1 MIYLADCSLLATSEA
16 ISPQQLDKLKIHP
29 MQNNRRN
36 LAILFFTL
44 VIVMMGF
51 GMVIPIL
58 PFYII
63 EFGAGGSAMGML
75 MASYAI
81 MQFIFSPIWGSISDR
96 IGRKPVLMIG
106 VLGFG
111 ITQLIFGFS
120 SALWMLFAARI
131 LAGVLSSATLP
142 TAMAYIGDST
152 TERDRGGGMGIIG
165 AAMGVGMV
173 LGPGIAGWM
182 ATYSLSLPFFFA
194 AALSLVSLV
203 LIYLLLPESLPAEK
217 RQIGDSFVQGPQF
230 REMWQALF
238 TPIGL
243 LLFMAFLVSFG
254 LTNFEIVFGLY
265 AVETYGYGPQQV
277 GGLLTFIGLLSAI
290 VQGGLTGPFT
300 RRWGEVAI
308 IKVSLLGSALGFVM
322 MVMARSFFAVL
333 FTMGFFIIS
342 NAMLR
347 PAVSAL
353 ISKRSSVGQG
363 VAMGLN
369 NSFMSLGRS
378 VGPLWAGFAYDINSG
393 YPYWSGAL
401 IMLVGFVISL
411 LRLKPDKATS
421 PIEGVTPLVE

>member
-1 MIYLADCSLLATSEA
+1 MGRRIKALLMT
-16 ISPQQLDKLKIHP
+16 D
-29 MQNNRRN
+29 NRRN
-36 LAILFFTL
+36 LVILFFTM
-44 VIVMMGF
+44 VVVMMGF

-58 PFYII
+58 PFFII
-63 EFGAGGSAMGML
+63 EFGAGGSAMGFL

-81 MQFIFSPIWGSISDR
+81 MQFIFSPIWGTVSDR

-111 ITQLIFGFS
+111 LTQLLFGFS
-120 SALWMLFAARI
+120 SALWMLLASRL
-131 LAGVLSSATLP
+131 LAGILSSATLP

-152 TERDRGGGMGIIG
+152 SERDRGGGMGIIG

-182 ATYSLSLPFFFA
+182 AAYSLSLPFFFA
-194 AALSLVSLV
+194 AGLSLVSLI
-203 LIYLLLPESLPAEK
+203 LIFLLLPESLPPEK
-217 RQIGDSFVQGPQF
+217 RESGGGKIQGPQLK
-230 REMWQALF
+230 ELWQALF

-243 LLFMAFLVSFG
+243 LLLMSFLVSFG
-254 LTNFEIVFGLY
+254 LTNFEIIFGLY
-265 AVETYGYGPQQV
+265 AVETHGYGPQQV
-277 GGLLTFIGLLSAI
+277 GGLLTFIGIISAI

-300 RRWGEVAI
+300 RRWGEATI
-308 IKVSLLGSALGFVM
+308 IKASLLGSALGFAL
-322 MVMARSFFAVL
+322 MVMAQSLLAVL
-333 FTMGFFIIS
+333 LTMGFFIIS

-353 ISKRSSVGQG
+353 ISRRATIGQG

-378 VGPLWAGFAYDINSG
+378 VGPLWAGFAYDFNST

-401 IMLVGFVISL
+401 IMLVGFIISMR
-411 LRLKPDKATS
+411 RLKSDPAQG
-421 PIEGVTPLVE
+421 PIEQEIAPIHE

>member
-1 MIYLADCSLLATSEA
+1 
-16 ISPQQLDKLKIHP
+16 

-44 VIVMMGF
+44 VVVMMGF

-63 EFGAGGSAMGML
+63 EFGAGGSAMGLL

-81 MQFIFSPIWGSISDR
+81 MQLIFSPIWGSISDR

-106 VLGFG
+106 VLGFAL
-111 ITQLIFGFS
+111 TQLMFGFS
-120 SALWMLFAARI
+120 SALWMLLASRV

-142 TAMAYIGDST
+142 SAMAYIGDST
-152 TERDRGGGMGIIG
+152 SERDRGGGMGIIG

-182 ATYSLSLPFFFA
+182 ATYSLAVPFFFA
-194 AALSLVSLV
+194 AGLSIVALA
-203 LIYLLLPESLPAEK
+203 LIFLLLPESLPVEK
-217 RQIGDSFVQGPQF
+217 RQTGGSLIQGLQIQELW
-230 REMWQALF
+230 RALSS
-238 TPIGL
+238 PIGL

-254 LTNFEIVFGLY
+254 LTNFEIVFGLF

-277 GGLLTFIGLLSAI
+277 GGLLTFIGIISAV

-300 RRWGEVAI
+300 RRWGEVPI
-308 IKVSLLGSALGFVM
+308 IKASLLGSALGFVM
-322 MVMARSFFAVL
+322 MVMARSFIAVL
-333 FTMGFFIIS
+333 LTMGFFIIS

-353 ISKRSSVGQG
+353 ISRRATVGQG

-369 NSFMSLGRS
+369 NAFMSLGRS
-378 VGPLWAGFAYDINSG
+378 VGPLWAGFAYDLNSV
-393 YPYWSGAL
+393 YPYWSGSL
-401 IMLVGFVISL
+401 VMLVGFVVSM
-411 LRLKPDKATS
+411 LRLKPEENIPIGEKAT
-421 PIEGVTPLVE
+421 PVAE

>member
-1 MIYLADCSLLATSEA
+1 
-16 ISPQQLDKLKIHP
+16 

-36 LAILFFTL
+36 LAIVFFTL
-44 VIVMMGF
+44 VVVMMGF
-51 GMVIPIL
+51 GMIIPIL

-63 EFGAGGSAMGML
+63 EFGAGGSAMGLL
-75 MASYAI
+75 MASFAI
-81 MQFIFSPIWGSISDR
+81 MQLIFSPIWGGLSDR

-106 VLGFG
+106 VLGFAL
-111 ITQLIFGFS
+111 TQLMFGFS
-120 SALWMLFAARI
+120 SAFWMLLASRV
-131 LAGVLSSATLP
+131 LAGILSSATLP

-182 ATYSLSLPFFFA
+182 ATYSLAAPFFFA
-194 AALSLVSLV
+194 AGLSVFALVF
-203 LIYLLLPESLPAEK
+203 IFLLLPESLPVEK
-217 RQIGDSFVQGPQF
+217 RQQIGAKIQGPQI
-230 REMWQALF
+230 RELWEALF
-238 TPIGL
+238 SPLGL
-243 LLFMAFLVSFG
+243 LLFVAFLVSFG
-254 LTNFEIVFGLY
+254 LTNFEIVFGLF

-277 GGLLTFIGLLSAI
+277 GGLLTFIGIISAV

-308 IKVSLLGSALGFVM
+308 IKASLLGSALGFAM
-322 MVMARSFFAVL
+322 MVMARSFIVVL
-333 FTMGFFIIS
+333 LTMGFFIIS

-353 ISKRSSVGQG
+353 ISRRATVGQG

-369 NSFMSLGRS
+369 NSFMSLGRTF
-378 VGPLWAGFAYDINSG
+378 GPLWAGFVYDVNMS
-393 YPYWSGAL
+393 YPYWSGSI

-411 LRLKPDKATS
+411 LRLKPEKSSLPEPPQSKVADELTR
-421 PIEGVTPLVE
+421 

>member
-1 MIYLADCSLLATSEA
+1 
-16 ISPQQLDKLKIHP
+16 

-44 VIVMMGF
+44 VVVMMGF

-63 EFGAGGSAMGML
+63 EFGAGGSAMGLL

-81 MQFIFSPIWGSISDR
+81 MQLIFSPIWGSISDR

-106 VLGFG
+106 VLGFAL
-111 ITQLIFGFS
+111 TQLMFGFS
-120 SALWMLFAARI
+120 SALWMLLASRV

-142 TAMAYIGDST
+142 SAMAYIGDST
-152 TERDRGGGMGIIG
+152 SERDRGGGMGIIG

-182 ATYSLSLPFFFA
+182 ATYSLAVPFFFA
-194 AALSLVSLV
+194 AGLSVIALG
-203 LIYLLLPESLPAEK
+203 LIFLLLPESLPAEK
-217 RQIGDSFVQGPQF
+217 RQTGRSLIQGLQF
-230 REMWQALF
+230 RELWQALF
-238 TPIGL
+238 SPIGL

-254 LTNFEIVFGLY
+254 LTNFEIVFGLF

-277 GGLLTFIGLLSAI
+277 GGLLTFIGIISAV

-300 RRWGEVAI
+300 RRWGEVPI
-308 IKVSLLGSALGFVM
+308 IKASLLGSALGFVM
-322 MVMARSFFAVL
+322 MVMARSFIAVL
-333 FTMGFFIIS
+333 LTMGFFIIS

-353 ISKRSSVGQG
+353 ISRRATVGQG

-369 NSFMSLGRS
+369 NAFMSLGRS
-378 VGPLWAGFAYDINSG
+378 VGPLWAGFAYDLNSV
-393 YPYWSGAL
+393 YPYWSGSL
-401 IMLVGFVISL
+401 VMLVGFVVSM
-411 LRLKPDKATS
+411 LRLKPEENIPIGEKAT
-421 PIEGVTPLVE
+421 PVAE